1 MDKVNIQVEIVLT
14 GIRKDGMKYMKCKV
28 LEPPMLKDLKFFVD
42 SGDLIFP
49 VGRICSGS
57 LKIWEADYFSNRHA
71 HIIATLSDGEYTP
84 HFGEKAL
91 SLFNGMKES
100 YISKTGIEEDKVKA
114 TDYIGID

>member
-42 SGDLIFP
+42 SGDFIFP
-49 VGRICSGS
+49 VGRICSGHLQIS
-57 LKIWEADYFSNRHA
+57 VTDHFLNRYGQVTA
-71 HIIATLSDGEYTP
+71 VISDGEYTP

-91 SLFNGMKES
+91 SFFNDIKKD
-100 YISKTGIEEDKVKA
+100 YILKTGIEEDKVEA